1 MMAAQSPP
9 LFTRRLET
17 TKFTVLLLALLLLF
31 LVHPFLD
38 VQGLRRVLP
47 VLFSAVLLGGLYV
60 MSDRRTLF
68 RVGLVLIVPA
78 RAFSAVEAVFGQFF
92 LAILVAKLVG
102 ALIVT
107 QNERGE

>member
-47 VLFSAVLLGGLYV
+47 VLFSAVLLSSPPGPFRLW
-60 MSDRRTLF
+60 RRSSGSSSWQSWSQSLWG
-68 RVGLVLIVPA
+68 R
-78 RAFSAVEAVFGQFF
+78 
-92 LAILVAKLVG
+92 
-102 ALIVT
+102 
-107 QNERGE
+107 

>member
-1 MMAAQSPP
+1 
-9 LFTRRLET
+9 
-17 TKFTVLLLALLLLF
+17 
-31 LVHPFLD
+31 
-38 VQGLRRVLP
+38 
-47 VLFSAVLLGGLYV
+47 

-102 ALIVT
+102 ALTKLVGALIVT